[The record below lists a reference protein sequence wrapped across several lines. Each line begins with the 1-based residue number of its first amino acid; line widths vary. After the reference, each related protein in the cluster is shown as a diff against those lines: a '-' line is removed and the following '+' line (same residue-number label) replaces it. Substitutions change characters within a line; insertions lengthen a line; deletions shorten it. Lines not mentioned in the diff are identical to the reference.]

1 MKKKLLSAALA
12 LLLLL
17 GAPSLPASDILD
29 SASITADAADLYS
42 GNKITARTQ
51 QQIIDYINAHP
62 FYNDY
67 VGNYL
72 TDTYA
77 VTPVYS
83 GGTFVQGSLS
93 SNSLTY
99 GLNSLN
105 VCRYV
110 AGLGEVTLDAT
121 YNDYAQAGALCDA
134 AIGQIT
140 HTPAQAAGMPDDLYN
155 KGYTNGTKKSNLG
168 VGYTSIP
175 RAVMSGWMEDADSSN
190 ISKVGHRRWCLSPK
204 MGKTGFGHAGSYTAM
219 YAQDGSAGDY
229 YGTGY
234 TVAWPA
240 PNTPVELF
248 KSSRGPV
255 WSVSKS
261 SGFTLNTVVTLKRL
275 SDNKV
280 WTLKSGGTDGDF
292 YINNDGYGQPG
303 CVIFRP
309 SGISSY
315 SDGDKFSVSIV
326 DDSDYSLSY
335 TVNFFSLPAGT
346 GVIPGTHTHSWGSPT
361 YTWSA
366 DGKTCTASRTC
377 TKDPSHVETEKASV
391 TSKVKTAATCAVKG
405 TTTYTATFTSS
416 VYSKQTKDVQDI
428 PVNSSAHSWGTP
440 TYTWSADGKTCTAKR
455 VCATD
460 STHIETEKGAITSKV
475 KTAATCAVKGTTTY
489 TATFTNSAFS
499 KQTKDVQDIPVN
511 DSAHIW
517 GTPSYTWSA
526 DGKTCTAKRVCAT
539 DPTHIETEK
548 AAITS
553 KVKTAATCTVK
564 GTTTYTAT
572 FTNSAFSKQTKDVQ
586 DIPLADHNWG
596 DPMYVWT
603 EMSADEMICTA
614 KRICKTNDSHVDI
627 QSGTVTVKVTKM
639 PTCTEKGSAIY
650 TAKFN
655 SSAYT
660 TQTKDAELPATG
672 HHWKSQA
679 SQYSSD
685 NKIAAL
691 KFVCA
696 DDPGHVIVIND
707 IRVSGPTRFETAAGI
722 ADQVIARGEKVDTV
736 LLVNSEK
743 FADALAGVPL
753 AVQKNAVILL
763 SEKNSLPESTA
774 AEIKKLGVKDIIIL
788 GGNSAIGKET
798 VEKKLI
804 GEGFSVKRIEG
815 ITRYETAVNI
825 AEQVN
830 NEPQS
835 VFVVYSKKFPDAL
848 SVSSIA
854 AQMKAPIL
862 YADREG
868 ALDEYTKAYL
878 NRHKNSIKNLYI
890 IGGYSSV
897 SYDVQTQLQNTLGI
911 SAARIYGTTR
921 YETCLSVLKY
931 KDFAKY
937 VSGGTVCLTTGEKFP
952 DALAGGVLAALT
964 SSPML
969 LAKSPWE
976 KAQTSYLHNYKRPEF
991 ALPSNYLYTLGGKNS
1006 VSETARFAAC
1016 SFLSPDVSVSS

>member
-261 SGFTLNTVVTLKRL
+261 SGFTLNTVVILKRL

-292 YINNDGYGQPG
+292 YINNGGYGQPG

-346 GVIPGTHTHSWGSPT
+346 GVIPGTHTHSWGTPT

-428 PVNSSAHSWGTP
+428 PVNDSAHSWGTP

-460 STHIETEKGAITSKV
+460 STHI
-475 KTAATCAVKGTTTY
+475 
-489 TATFTNSAFS
+489 
-499 KQTKDVQDIPVN
+499 Q
-511 DSAHIW
+511 
-517 GTPSYTWSA
+517 
-526 DGKTCTAKRVCAT
+526 
-539 DPTHIETEK
+539 TEK

-614 KRICKTNDSHVDI
+614 KRVCKTNDSHVDI

-660 TQTKDAELPATG
+660 TQTKDVELPATG

-868 ALDEYTKAYL
+868 APDEYTKAYL

-897 SYDVQTQLQNTLGI
+897 SNDVQTQLQNTLGI

-1006 VSETARFAAC
+1006 VSETARFGAC